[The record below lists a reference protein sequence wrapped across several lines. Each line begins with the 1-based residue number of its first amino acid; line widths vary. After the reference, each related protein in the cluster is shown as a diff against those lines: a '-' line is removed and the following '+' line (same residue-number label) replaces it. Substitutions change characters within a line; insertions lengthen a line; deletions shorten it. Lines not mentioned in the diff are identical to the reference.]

1 MAKINDLMTVS
12 SEAELRDVL
21 DQLHEREDTLIDK
34 LDAPTNY
41 SRDFYQDL
49 GGLDSL
55 HGDLDMQLMTARSIH
70 SALLSTAGDTAERL
84 STMMRALDT
93 EKRRVEATLVVID
106 QVLELKA
113 CIAGLTGSM
122 GAPQDWE
129 AASNYLSRVS
139 NIPEDVIRGDFA
151 LAVIPSIETP
161 DPPWTTIQN
170 ARKSLCALF
179 LREFKAA
186 TEKGEGEK
194 VARFF
199 KLFPV
204 IGGRAEEKGLEAY
217 GQYICQGMAET
228 ARSALKGSH
237 EERGRQTELFYANK
251 LTRLLEH
258 IVQIINSHSGLV
270 ERHYGADKVVKVI
283 ERLQKEADVQG
294 GVILDLWNDERAVN
308 RMMADIKSY
317 PFFFLSKS
325 MMPVQRGISFALRGN
340 ELKKDDS
347 DLDVKKVE
355 GLFGEMTTM
364 LRSWSLYKRFISSKC
379 KGVLDQ
385 EETLPLPKFLNQCNL
400 HEKISEKLI
409 EPYKLTATFLFRRSG
424 EKAFEMDT
432 APSGL
437 SLSKPYDGSPPFI
450 LQAVDDIMYVVDNLL
465 QHVLST
471 GNREVAVS
479 VILAMGRVLESD
491 FIRIIHRRMRDECYP
506 KPPAQGGFPPEEK
519 VISFMVLMNT
529 LDVAKEYLERVASSR
544 GYVSETQRASVAT
557 PTTQTLRDSFPFH
570 KDAESVANALHT
582 MNVALSVKA
591 KELLNDGIRAL
602 FDEFLW
608 PHIRLVLT
616 TSFQDAVYDVSEG
629 ESFDEDEVDGD
640 TMEQVSARFEG
651 EWLALTRPL
660 KRIMTPRTYAA
671 LTSLAANKL
680 ATVLEKRAWS
690 SSGHVTALGSLRLE
704 SDFSGIISVIAK
716 DNYSLHEPFT
726 RLREILAIADME
738 DDEWDELESRYDSSE
753 HGRSRFLS
761 DEEMAKA
768 RKICDEKAEVRL
780 EVVLGLSR
788 QWPMESMERDV
799 LNYDERQTREA
810 LSSYNIIVRESM
822 SVDKDFR
829 ALAELD
835 QESSGLP
842 VQAAVNSCQ
851 ECMIAAAS
859 VQSNEMAAPEPEEAT
874 PATAIEVADEDDAMI
889 LSDDNVNLVTQLA
902 AKFGE
907 HQRTE
912 DQLQRTVDQLQKTIN
927 ELQKTVNE
935 QQKTIQQPVEHHEQG
950 LTGHNQGASQ
960 IAEDDDPMKNWADD
974 YEDEGEDDDEMEKMA
989 RYYYFGG
996 EDEDDDERE
1005 NLFTLE

>member
-1 MAKINDLMTVS
+1 MAKINNLMTVS

-21 DQLHEREDTLIDK
+21 DQLHKREDTLIDN
-34 LDAPTNY
+34 LNAPMKDN
-41 SRDFYQDL
+41 RDFYQHL
-49 GGLDSL
+49 SGLDSL
-55 HGDLDMQLMTARSIH
+55 HGDLDMQLITARSIH

-84 STMMRALDT
+84 SSMIRALDM
-93 EKRRVEATLVVID
+93 EKRRVEATLIVIE

-129 AASNYLSRVS
+129 AAANYLSRLS
-139 NIPEDVIRGDFA
+139 DIPEDIIRGDFA
-151 LAVIPSIETP
+151 LAVVPSIEAP
-161 DPPWTTIQN
+161 DPPWTTIQT
-170 ARKSLCALF
+170 ARKSLSTLF
-179 LREFKAA
+179 LREFKDAA
-186 TEKGEGEK
+186 EKGDGEK

-204 IGGRAEEKGLEAY
+204 IGGGEEETGLEAY

-228 ARSALKGSH
+228 ARSALRRPH
-237 EERGRQTELFYANK
+237 EERGRQNDLFYANK

-283 ERLQKEADVQG
+283 EKLQKEADVQG

-347 DLDVKKVE
+347 GLDVKKVE

-364 LRSWSLYKRFISSKC
+364 LRSWSLYKRFIASKC
-379 KGVLDQ
+379 KGALN
-385 EETLPLPKFLNQCNL
+385 EEEKPPLPKFLDQCNL
-400 HEKISEKLI
+400 QKKVSENLI
-409 EPYKLTATFLFRRSG
+409 EPYKLTATFLFRRSV

-437 SLSKPYDGSPPFI
+437 SLSRPCNGSPPFI

-465 QHVLST
+465 QHILST
-471 GNREVAVS
+471 GNREVVVS
-479 VILAMGRVLESD
+479 VTLAISRVLESD
-491 FIRIIHRRMRDECYP
+491 FIGIIHRRMRDECYP

-519 VISFMVLMNT
+519 VISFMALMNT
-529 LDVAKEYLERVASSR
+529 LDLAKEYLKRVASSR
-544 GYVSETQRASVAT
+544 CYVSETQRAGVAA

-570 KDAESVANALHT
+570 KDAELVANALHT
-582 MNVALSVKA
+582 MNVALSSKA

-629 ESFDEDEVDGD
+629 ESLDEENVDGD
-640 TMEQVSARFEG
+640 TMEQVSTRFEG

-690 SSGHVTALGSLRLE
+690 LSGRVTVLGSSRLE
-704 SDFSGIISVIAK
+704 SDFSGIMSTVSQG
-716 DNYSLHEPFT
+716 DYTLREPFA
-726 RLREILAIADME
+726 RLQEILAIANME
-738 DDEWDELESRYDSSE
+738 DDEWDELGPGYDSSKQVI
-753 HGRSRFLS
+753 SKFLS

-768 RKICDEKAEVRL
+768 RKIVR
-780 EVVLGLSR
+780 R
-788 QWPMESMERDV
+788 
-799 LNYDERQTREA
+799 
-810 LSSYNIIVRESM
+810 
-822 SVDKDFR
+822 
-829 ALAELD
+829 
-835 QESSGLP
+835 
-842 VQAAVNSCQ
+842 
-851 ECMIAAAS
+851 
-859 VQSNEMAAPEPEEAT
+859 
-874 PATAIEVADEDDAMI
+874 
-889 LSDDNVNLVTQLA
+889 
-902 AKFGE
+902 
-907 HQRTE
+907 
-912 DQLQRTVDQLQKTIN
+912 
-927 ELQKTVNE
+927 
-935 QQKTIQQPVEHHEQG
+935 
-950 LTGHNQGASQ
+950 
-960 IAEDDDPMKNWADD
+960 
-974 YEDEGEDDDEMEKMA
+974 
-989 RYYYFGG
+989 
-996 EDEDDDERE
+996 
-1005 NLFTLE
+1005 